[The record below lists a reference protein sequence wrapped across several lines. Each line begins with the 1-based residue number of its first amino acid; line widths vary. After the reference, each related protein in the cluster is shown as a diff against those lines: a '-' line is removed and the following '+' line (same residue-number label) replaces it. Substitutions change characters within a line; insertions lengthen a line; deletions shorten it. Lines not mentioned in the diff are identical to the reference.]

1 MDSEHSHTVDSAV
14 EEAVR
19 SYLLM
24 LDDPSWLVAVPEYE
38 RLQQEHKQTE
48 DPLERV
54 KLHAQLREL
63 ERTLTERCE
72 AGFVACAKEWAD
84 AHGVTVGAF
93 QAEGV
98 PAEVLRRAGF
108 APPEERAR
116 RAQPGRRTRASPS
129 ARDIRAAMPPGRFT
143 IDDVQQRSQASRG
156 VIRRVIRVMLQ
167 RGELEEVSSTEEP
180 ARAGVY
186 RRAR

>member
-38 RLQQEHKQTE
+38 RLQQEHKQAD

-54 KLHAQLREL
+54 KLHAQLRGL
-63 ERTLTERCE
+63 ERSLTERCE
-72 AGFVACAKEWAD
+72 AAFVACAKEWAD
-84 AHGVTVGAF
+84 AHGVTAGAF
-93 QAEGV
+93 RAEGV
-98 PAEVLRRAGF
+98 PAEVLRRSGF
-108 APPEERAR
+108 ALPKEQAR
-116 RAQPGRRTRASPS
+116 RAQPARRTRASPS

-143 IDDVQQRSQASRG
+143 VDDVQQRSQASRG
-156 VIRRVIRVMLQ
+156 AIRRVIRVMLQ
-167 RGELEEVSSTEEP
+167 RGELEEVGSPEGP

-186 RRAR
+186 RLTR